1 MEELF
6 GVPMDTIMVVLL
18 AMFLPVLA
26 GIGVMAWRNRVMLKL
41 GLRNIPRRKSQTALI
56 IFGIM
61 ISTLIMAAA
70 FGTGDSITYSIRKN
84 AIDAL
89 GTVDEIIVSARADES
104 DTIGSFNY
112 FSLDRYEQLKVE
124 LSDFD
129 LVDGLAPG
137 IGEFAPTVNTR
148 TSLSEGQMRITG
160 VAPDSLDGFGRF
172 HLTNGHE
179 IRLET
184 LGPNDALI
192 NEEAALELDAMLG
205 DELVT
210 FVGGSSVKFQVQGV
224 VDSGGLAGDGSTL
237 LVRLDRA
244 QEMFGREGQINSI
257 AISNSGG
264 VFEGAEASDEVT
276 DALRVLFTDREIAG
290 QLQTLLNRKDI
301 LDQLEILR
309 PTLAEE
315 LDADLTEII
324 RGLNEGGLSDDFIG
338 ALADEE
344 VQEEVLNAVNQADL
358 AAVELEAST
367 LFAGLAE
374 FRVLDIKKQ
383 VLDVANQAGSGVT
396 SIFIIMG
403 LFSIMVGVLLIFLI
417 FVMLAAARRSE
428 MGMARAVG
436 AKQRHLVQM
445 FIFEG
450 TAYSLISGAVGVAM
464 GLGASLIIV
473 FMVNRIFQSG
483 GSGAPENF
491 TMFAHFEPR
500 SAVVAY
506 CLGMVITLG
515 TVGISAYRVSRLNIV
530 AAVRGLPP
538 PVSQSITP
546 YRVRLMAPI
555 WAVVRPF
562 MLLAT
567 SLRALAGMEFGQ
579 GLGLL
584 VNAVWATLTIPIGV
598 IAAIAQ
604 AIWVPMSHGWMTVV
618 AGGLFTWLGIESNQ
632 AAPLRI
638 GNTLVIV
645 GIGLTIRTIF
655 HRTGIR
661 REVGDRIAYTFMGV
675 VTLVS
680 WVIPFSSL
688 EDIFGKID
696 GGIEMFFISGVA
708 MVAAAVWTV
717 MYNADLL
724 LRLLTF
730 VTKPLGWLRPVLVTA
745 VAYPMAAKFRTG
757 LTLAMFALVI
767 FTLIVMSI
775 LTEAFS
781 AAVGDAERVAGGWDI
796 QASVNS
802 NTPIEDI
809 RLAIDEKPGLDNQ
822 DITAIGGYTAFPVE
836 IRQVGAEEQRWR
848 FYGIRA
854 ADDQYLQQTGTTLKL
869 IADGYDSPEDVW
881 AAVQRDSNLVVTD
894 SLIVPSRE
902 QFGNDEIPFE
912 LEGVYYEDTEMK
924 TIDIEVRDPRTG
936 TVIPLTIIAVTDRL
950 SDAFGELGRGII
962 ASRKELD
969 DAIPFKIPTTTYRLK
984 AADGVDVATL
994 SKSLESAFRENG
1006 MESDVLADLVND
1018 IAAANRAFNYLFT
1031 SFMGLGLLVG
1041 IASLGVVSLRAVV
1054 ERRQQIGVLRAIGYR
1069 RGMVQL
1075 SFLTES
1081 SFVVIMGVAIGV
1093 GLGTIISYN
1102 IVKDIQEEVET
1113 VRFAIPWIQIGII
1126 VAIAYVFSLA
1136 TTYMPARQ
1144 ASRIYPAEALRYE

>member
-26 GIGVMAWRNRVMLKL
+26 GIGGMAWRNRVMLKL

-89 GTVDEIIVSARADES
+89 GTIDEIIVSARADES

-148 TSLSEGQMRITG
+148 TSLSEGQMQITG

-172 HLTNGHE
+172 HLTNGQE

-338 ALADEE
+338 ALADED

-358 AAVELEAST
+358 AAVELDAST

-450 TAYSLISGAVGVAM
+450 TA
-464 GLGASLIIV
+464 
-473 FMVNRIFQSG
+473 
-483 GSGAPENF
+483 
-491 TMFAHFEPR
+491 
-500 SAVVAY
+500 
-506 CLGMVITLG
+506 
-515 TVGISAYRVSRLNIV
+515 
-530 AAVRGLPP
+530 
-538 PVSQSITP
+538 
-546 YRVRLMAPI
+546 
-555 WAVVRPF
+555 
-562 MLLAT
+562 
-567 SLRALAGMEFGQ
+567 
-579 GLGLL
+579 
-584 VNAVWATLTIPIGV
+584 
-598 IAAIAQ
+598 
-604 AIWVPMSHGWMTVV
+604 
-618 AGGLFTWLGIESNQ
+618 
-632 AAPLRI
+632 
-638 GNTLVIV
+638 
-645 GIGLTIRTIF
+645 
-655 HRTGIR
+655 
-661 REVGDRIAYTFMGV
+661 
-675 VTLVS
+675 
-680 WVIPFSSL
+680 
-688 EDIFGKID
+688 
-696 GGIEMFFISGVA
+696 
-708 MVAAAVWTV
+708 
-717 MYNADLL
+717 
-724 LRLLTF
+724 
-730 VTKPLGWLRPVLVTA
+730 
-745 VAYPMAAKFRTG
+745 
-757 LTLAMFALVI
+757 
-767 FTLIVMSI
+767 
-775 LTEAFS
+775 
-781 AAVGDAERVAGGWDI
+781 
-796 QASVNS
+796 
-802 NTPIEDI
+802 
-809 RLAIDEKPGLDNQ
+809 
-822 DITAIGGYTAFPVE
+822 
-836 IRQVGAEEQRWR
+836 
-848 FYGIRA
+848 
-854 ADDQYLQQTGTTLKL
+854 
-869 IADGYDSPEDVW
+869 
-881 AAVQRDSNLVVTD
+881 
-894 SLIVPSRE
+894 
-902 QFGNDEIPFE
+902 
-912 LEGVYYEDTEMK
+912 
-924 TIDIEVRDPRTG
+924 
-936 TVIPLTIIAVTDRL
+936 
-950 SDAFGELGRGII
+950 
-962 ASRKELD
+962 
-969 DAIPFKIPTTTYRLK
+969 
-984 AADGVDVATL
+984 
-994 SKSLESAFRENG
+994 
-1006 MESDVLADLVND
+1006 
-1018 IAAANRAFNYLFT
+1018 
-1031 SFMGLGLLVG
+1031 
-1041 IASLGVVSLRAVV
+1041 
-1054 ERRQQIGVLRAIGYR
+1054 
-1069 RGMVQL
+1069 
-1075 SFLTES
+1075 
-1081 SFVVIMGVAIGV
+1081 
-1093 GLGTIISYN
+1093 
-1102 IVKDIQEEVET
+1102 
-1113 VRFAIPWIQIGII
+1113 
-1126 VAIAYVFSLA
+1126 
-1136 TTYMPARQ
+1136 
-1144 ASRIYPAEALRYE
+1144 